1 MKAHDPQVTRALDAT
16 AKLLGR
22 KLALGGEDAETA
34 WSVVSRLKP
43 GIPRVGIRDLDRRP
57 FGEEERD
64 FLKEVADLMLNDI
77 VASDESLALEQRL
90 RLLEKENVE
99 LSMKNRALA
108 ELSSRDALTGLFNR
122 WYVLEKIEAEMNR
135 CLRHG
140 SPMSLLILDIDNF
153 RRINETHGHVTGDQV
168 LQTVGRM
175 LRESCRIYDIPGR
188 YGGEEFC
195 LMLPETSVE
204 KTMQVAERLRQRVAE
219 AHVAAGDGMLR
230 ITASIGLAGLESVPD
245 EAIFGATALVERA
258 DRALGTAKD
267 RGRNRVEAWSAAVA
281 PRPSDVEA

>member
-1 MKAHDPQVTRALDAT
+1 MRSIDPQVTRVLDAT

-22 KLALGGEDAETA
+22 RLALAGEDVENGH
-34 WSVVSRLKP
+34 SIVSRLKP
-43 GIPRVGIRDLDRRP
+43 GIARVGIRDLDRLP
-57 FGEEERD
+57 FSEEERE
-64 FLKEVADLMLNDI
+64 FLKEIADLMLNDL
-77 VASDESLALEQRL
+77 VASDEALALEQRL

-108 ELSSRDALTGLFNR
+108 EISSRDALTGLFNR

-140 SPMSLLILDIDNF
+140 SPMSLLMLDIDNF
-153 RRINETHGHVTGDQV
+153 RQINETHGHAAGDQV
-168 LQTVGRM
+168 LQTVGRL

-195 LMLPETSVE
+195 LMLPETTIE
-204 KTMQVAERLRQRVAE
+204 RTLPVAERLRQRVEA
-219 AHVAAGDGMLR
+219 AHVASGETMLH

-258 DRALGTAKD
+258 DRAMGTAKD
-267 RGRNRVEAWSAAVA
+267 RGRNRVETWSSNVVTRNGEPA
-281 PRPSDVEA
+281 

>member
-1 MKAHDPQVTRALDAT
+1 MRAADPQVTRVLDAT

-22 KLALGGEDAETA
+22 RLTLAGEDAENGY
-34 WSVVSRLKP
+34 SVVSRMKP

-57 FGEEERD
+57 YSEEERD
-64 FLKEVADLMLNDI
+64 FLKEIADLMLNDLA
-77 VASDESLALEQRL
+77 ASDQALALEQRL
-90 RLLEKENVE
+90 RLLEKESVE

-108 ELSSRDALTGLFNR
+108 EISSRDALTGLFNR

-140 SPMSLLILDIDNF
+140 SPMSLLILDIDHF
-153 RRINETHGHVTGDQV
+153 RQINEAHGHAAGDQV
-168 LQTVGRM
+168 LQTVGRL

-195 LMLPETSVE
+195 LMLPETTIE
-204 KTMQVAERLRQRVAE
+204 RTMPVAERLRQRVEA

-230 ITASIGLAGLESVPD
+230 ITASIGLAGLENVPD
-245 EAIFGATALVERA
+245 EAVFGATALVERA
-258 DRALGTAKD
+258 DRALGSAKD
-267 RGRNRVEAWSAAVA
+267 RGGNRVEAWSAAVA
-281 PRPSDVEA
+281 ARPGEPA

>member
-22 KLALGGEDAETA
+22 KLALGAEDAESA

-57 FGEEERD
+57 FAEEERD
-64 FLKEVADLMLNDI
+64 FLKEVADLMLNDL

-140 SPMSLLILDIDNF
+140 SPMSLLILDIDHF
-153 RRINETHGHVTGDQV
+153 RRINETHGHGSGDQV

-195 LMLPETSVE
+195 LLLPETTVE
-204 KTMQVAERLRQRVAE
+204 KTLQVAERLRQRVAE
-219 AHVAAGDGMLR
+219 AHVAAGEGMLR
-230 ITASIGLAGLESVPD
+230 ITASIGLAGLEGIPD
-245 EAIFGATALVERA
+245 EAVFGATALVERA
-258 DRALGTAKD
+258 DRALGAAKD
-267 RGRNRVEAWSAAVA
+267 RGRNRVEAWSVAVA
-281 PRPSDVEA
+281 ARTVDAER

>member
-16 AKLLGR
+16 ATMLR
-22 KLALGGEDAETA
+22 RRLALGSGDEEAE
-34 WSVVSRLKP
+34 WSVVSRLRP
-43 GIPRVGIRDLDRRP
+43 GIARVAICDIDRRP
-57 FGEEERD
+57 FSEEERD
-64 FLKEVADLMLNDI
+64 FLKEVADLMLNDL

-90 RLLEKENVE
+90 RLLEKENIE

-140 SPMSLLILDIDNF
+140 SPMSLLILDIDHF
-153 RRINETHGHVTGDQV
+153 RRINETQGHGAGDQV
-168 LQTVGRM
+168 LQTVGR
-175 LRESCRIYDIPGR
+175 LIRECCRIYDIPGR

-195 LMLPETSVE
+195 LMLPETTVE
-204 KTMQVAERLRQRVAE
+204 KTLQVAERLRQRVAE
-219 AHVAAGDGMLR
+219 AHVAAGEGMFR

-245 EAIFGATALVERA
+245 EAVFGATALVERA
-258 DRALGTAKD
+258 DRALGVAKD
-267 RGRNRVEAWSAAVA
+267 RGRNRVEAWSASAA
-281 PRPSDVEA
+281 ARPAGPE